1 MPVARSIRS
10 LLVFVV
16 LAAAIGGA
24 IYYWQSRGG
33 SQPQDRFKTQPVD
46 RGDIVKTISA
56 NGTLSPVVLV
66 NVGTQVSGTVKRL
79 NADFNSRVKEGQILA
94 ELDPALFEAQ
104 LKQDQANVASAEA
117 NLVLMRAKEERARSL
132 QQKGFISQDAVDQAR
147 QQLDSARAQLKLA
160 QAQLTRSRTNLNYS
174 VIRSPIAGVVV
185 ARNVDVGQTVAA
197 SFQTPVL
204 FQIAGDLKQ
213 MQIETSV
220 AEADIGDLRIG
231 LPVRFSVDAFSE
243 RQFEGRVK
251 QVRLNP
257 TVQQNV
263 VTYNVVVAVENP
275 DEVLLPGMT
284 AHVQV
289 TVSRHENVLRVSNA
303 ALRYKPL
310 KEEGGEEAGKNNNKK
325 KEKGQAG
332 ATVFLLDNG
341 KPKAVKIKPGISDGS
356 YTEVLGGG
364 LKEGDLLVTREVGG
378 KKEKQGGFGFRMM

>member
-16 LAAAIGGA
+16 LAAAVGG
-24 IYYWQSRGG
+24 IYFWQRQGG
-33 SQPQDRFKTQPVD
+33 QPQDRYKTQPVD
-46 RGDIVKTISA
+46 RGDIVQTISA

-66 NVGTQVSGTVKRL
+66 NVGTQVSGTVKSL
-79 NADFNSRVKEGQILA
+79 NADFNSRVKDGQILA

-104 LKQDQANVASAEA
+104 LRQDQANVANAEA

-147 QQLDSARAQLKLA
+147 QQLDSAQAQLKLA

-174 VIRSPIAGVVV
+174 VIRSPISGVVV
-185 ARNVDVGQTVAA
+185 ARHVDVGQTVAA
-197 SFQTPVL
+197 SFQTPIL

-220 AEADIGDLRIG
+220 AEADIGDLKMG
-231 LPVRFSVDAFSE
+231 LPVRFAVDAFSD

-263 VTYNVVVAVENP
+263 VTYNVVVAVDNP
-275 DEVLLPGMT
+275 EEVLLPGMT

-303 ALRYKPL
+303 ALRFKPL
-310 KEEGGEEAGKNNNKK
+310 KEEGNESAGMNK
-325 KEKGQAG
+325 KEKGRGG
-332 ATVFLLDNG
+332 ATVYRLDHG
-341 KPKAVKIKPGISDGS
+341 QPKAVRVKTGISDGS
-356 YTEVLGGG
+356 YTEVLGGEI
-364 LKEGDLLVTREVGG
+364 KPGDPLVVREIGA
-378 KKEKQGGFGFRMM
+378 KKDTQGGFGFRMM

>member
-1 MPVARSIRS
+1 MPVARSIRN
-10 LLVFVV
+10 LLVFVG
-16 LAAAIGGA
+16 LAAAVGGGV
-24 IYYWQSRGG
+24 YYWQQHKSG
-33 SQPQDRFKTQPVD
+33 QPQDGFKTQPVD
-46 RGDIVKTISA
+46 RADIVQSISA

-79 NADFNSRVKEGQILA
+79 NADFNSRVKDGQILA

-104 LKQDQANVASAEA
+104 LKQDQANVANAGA
-117 NLVLMRAKEERARSL
+117 NLVLMRAKDERAHTL
-132 QQKGFISQDAVDQAR
+132 QQKGFISQDAVDLAK
-147 QQLDSARAQLKLA
+147 QQLDSAQAQHKLA

-174 VIRSPIAGVVV
+174 VIRSPISGVVV

-220 AEADIGDLRIG
+220 AEADIGNLKIG
-231 LPVRFSVDAFSE
+231 LPVRFTVDAFLDK
-243 RQFEGRVK
+243 QFEGRVK

-257 TVQQNV
+257 SIQQNV

-289 TVSRHENVLRVSNA
+289 TVTRHENVLRVSNA
-303 ALRYKPL
+303 ALRYRPMKE
-310 KEEGGEEAGKNNNKK
+310 KEEGGEATGKNGK
-325 KEKGQAG
+325 KEKNRGG
-332 ATVFLLDNG
+332 ATVYLLDNG
-341 KPKAVKIKPGISDGS
+341 KPTAIKFKPGISDGS
-356 YTEVLGGG
+356 YTEVLDGG
-364 LKEGDLLVTREVGG
+364 LKEGDLLITRETGA
-378 KKEKQGGFGFRMM
+378 KKDKSGGFGFRMM